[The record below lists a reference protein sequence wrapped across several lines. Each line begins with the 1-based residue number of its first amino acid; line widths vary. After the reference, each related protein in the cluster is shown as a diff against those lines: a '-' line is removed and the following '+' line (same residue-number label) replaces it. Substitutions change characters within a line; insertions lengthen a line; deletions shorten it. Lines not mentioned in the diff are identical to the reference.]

1 MKSRV
6 QKEVS
11 DMNNAEFV
19 IEAAVK
25 AGIDICFANPG
36 TTEMPLVNA
45 LDQVAGMR
53 AVLGLFEGVCTGA
66 ADGYARMAEKPA
78 MTLLHLGP
86 GLANGAANLH
96 NARRAGVPMLN
107 VVGEHASWHL
117 PFDPLL
123 AMDIEAQA
131 GSVSGWYRTVKKPE
145 HFSRDVKE
153 AVARAINGRI
163 ATLIVP
169 HDFQAAESAETG
181 GDSASVVSD
190 DDRSGIDETWIE
202 QAASMVK
209 REKRW
214 ALILGGRALSEKGLN
229 TAARIKTST
238 GCDLFYDTF
247 PARLEQGAGYPDIHR
262 IPYLPEMA
270 LEALK
275 PYEKILC
282 IGTRAPVAFFGY
294 EGLPSIFIRDD
305 QQAMVMQRGDGAAV
319 EALCMIADALNA
331 PQSPDSGV
339 LSVLRRP
346 DMPSGRLD
354 GAKAGAVLAALQPEN
369 AIVVE
374 EAITNSLVYH
384 ALINT
389 CPRFTLLALTGG
401 SIGQGPPGA
410 TGAAVACPKRPVIN
424 FQADG
429 SAMYTIQSLWTQ
441 AREGLNVITLI
452 CSNRSY
458 DILKLEMARS
468 GNLSPGPNAGRMT
481 DLSNI
486 DWVKLGQAHG
496 VPSVSV
502 DTCGAMARALENALA
517 EGGPHLIELML

>member
-1 MKSRV
+1 
-6 QKEVS
+6 
-11 DMNNAEFV
+11 MNNAEFI
-19 IEAAVK
+19 IEYAVN
-25 AGIDICFANPG
+25 AGIDVCFANPG

-45 LDQVAGMR
+45 LDKVAGIR

-66 ADGYARMAEKPA
+66 ADGYARMAGKPA

-86 GLANGAANLH
+86 GFANGIANLH
-96 NARRAGVPMLN
+96 NARRAKVPMFN

-123 AMDIEAQA
+123 AMDISVLA
-131 GSVSGWYRTVKKPE
+131 GSVSDWHRTVKTQGN
-145 HFSRDVKE
+145 FGRDTKE
-153 AVARAINGRI
+153 AVARAINGQI
-163 ATLIVP
+163 ATLIAP
-169 HDFQAAESAETG
+169 NDFQWAECMEPVDHSG
-181 GDSASVVSD
+181 QSVPY
-190 DDRSGIDETWIE
+190 DDRLCVDEKSIG
-202 QAASMVK
+202 QAAAMLG
-209 REKRW
+209 REKRC
-214 ALILGGRALSEKGLN
+214 ALILGGRALSETGLMM
-229 TAARIKTST
+229 AARIKTKT

-275 PYEKILC
+275 PYEGIVC

-305 QQAMVMQRGDGAAV
+305 QQRLVMERGDGAAL
-319 EALCMIADALNA
+319 EALSMIADALNA
-331 PQSPDSGV
+331 TNNPDSGV

-346 DMPSGRLD
+346 EMPSGRLD

-374 EAITNSLVYH
+374 EAITNSLAYH
-384 ALINT
+384 ALINN

-401 SIGQGPPGA
+401 SIGQGPPTA
-410 TGAAVACPKRPVIN
+410 TGAAMACPDRPVIN

-468 GNLSPGPNAGRMT
+468 GNLSPGANAGRMT
-481 DLSNI
+481 DLSGIN
-486 DWVKLGQAHG
+486 WVKLGQSQG

-502 DTCGAMARALENALA
+502 DTCENMTKAFQKALS
-517 EGGPHLIELML
+517 EGGPYLIELVL

>member
-1 MKSRV
+1 
-6 QKEVS
+6 
-11 DMNNAEFV
+11 MNNAEF
-19 IEAAVK
+19 IIKYAVK
-25 AGIDICFANPG
+25 AGIEVCFANPG

-45 LDQVAGMR
+45 LDKVAGMR

-66 ADGYARMAEKPA
+66 ADGYARMAGKPA

-86 GLANGAANLH
+86 GFANGIANLH
-96 NARRAGVPMLN
+96 NARRAKVPMFN

-123 AMDIEAQA
+123 AMDIEALA
-131 GSVSGWYRTVKKPE
+131 GSVSDWHRTVKTSKN
-145 HFSRDVKE
+145 FGSDTKE
-153 AVARAINGRI
+153 AVARAISGQI
-163 ATLIVP
+163 ATLIAP
-169 HDFQAAESAETG
+169 NDFQWAESTDTVDESPVVPQS
-181 GDSASVVSD
+181 DPQSV
-190 DDRSGIDETWIE
+190 DEKWIE
-202 QAASMVK
+202 QAAAMLNRDK
-209 REKRW
+209 RYS
-214 ALILGGRALSEKGLN
+214 LILGREALSATGLMI
-229 TAARIKTST
+229 AARIRTKT

-275 PYEKILC
+275 PYEGIVC

-305 QQAMVMQRGDGAAV
+305 QQRLVMERGDGAAL
-319 EALCMIADALNA
+319 EALSMIADALNA
-331 PQSPDSGV
+331 PNNPDSGV

-346 DMPSGRLD
+346 EMPSGRLD

-374 EAITNSLVYH
+374 EAITNSLAYH
-384 ALINT
+384 ALINN

-401 SIGQGPPGA
+401 SIGQGPPTA
-410 TGAAVACPKRPVIN
+410 TGAAMACPDRPVIN

-468 GNLSPGPNAGRMT
+468 GNLSPGANAGRMT
-481 DLSNI
+481 DLSGIN
-486 DWVKLGQAHG
+486 WVKLGQAHG

-502 DTCGAMARALENALA
+502 DTCEGMAQAFEKALA
-517 EGGPHLIELML
+517 EGGPHLIELAL